1 MRISGWSS
9 DVCSSD
15 LMFLGWRTATG
26 GRGAEGIAVFEAALA
41 EHRATGEVIEVCYF
55 LGVLAELLGSN
66 GRAEAGLAR
75 IAEALDL
82 VERTG
87 ERWCEAELHRGRGE
101 LLRHDA
107 TADKSAAEA
116 CFLKARALARAQDR
130 KSTRLN
136 SSH

>member
-1 MRISGWSS
+1 MDLAGEMGGPQWGSLGSMFQGW
-9 DVCSSD
+9 V
-15 LMFLGWRTATG
+15 TATG

-87 ERWCEAELHRGRGE
+87 ERWCEAELHRGRG
-101 LLRHDA
+101 
-107 TADKSAAEA
+107 
-116 CFLKARALARAQDR
+116 DR